1 MPPRKRRKTSEL
13 ATASSKA
20 IAVLSSSLVLRGLR
34 EFPHSPG
41 WRVKQAFQ
49 GIRQCLSISPRGY
62 VATFGEEGHAGSRR
76 LEIYD
81 LELSWLPTLI
91 EIPSE
96 SNSGD
101 GPARASVGWAPSGR
115 TLLATNS
122 HWTPEFHLIDA
133 YAGHFQCR
141 FGNFQFVP
149 EFLSWSGSEKFCAA
163 CSDGSEN
170 GTLQLWECGAIPD
183 QFQLLREVQARAFD
197 KKLEG
202 EDLGDQGKLWGFG
215 CAAFHPREKLIAAV
229 LEYEGEWSDDS
240 ILILR
245 VPTLD
250 EISRFN
256 ATGQI
261 TGVSWSRDGQQ
272 LFFCA
277 SGQAYVR
284 NADGGDITSL
294 PFAAELCRCH
304 PSQPLC
310 AFYNSL
316 LKNTAKGRVFVADL
330 RTMNVLDECSAE
342 GILDIQWSA
351 DGRVLYAVAQDG
363 SAYLYE
369 HQQA

>member
-13 ATASSKA
+13 APASNKA
-20 IAVLSSSLVLRGLR
+20 IAVVSSSLVLRGLR
-34 EFPHSPG
+34 EFPHNPG
-41 WRVKQAFQ
+41 WRVKQAFP
-49 GIRQCLSISPRGY
+49 GTRQWLSISPRGY
-62 VATFGEEGHAGSRR
+62 VASFGEEGRAPTRR

-91 EIPSE
+91 EIPGELS
-96 SNSGD
+96 SGD
-101 GPARASVGWAPSGR
+101 NPPRASLGWSPSGK
-115 TLLATNS
+115 TVLAAS
-122 HWTPEFHLIDA
+122 SSWPRGFHLLDA
-133 YAGHFQCR
+133 YAGKFQGR
-141 FGNFQFVP
+141 FGGFDLVP
-149 EFLSWSGSEKFCAA
+149 EFLCWSGSEKYCAA
-163 CSDGSEN
+163 CSDGSEK
-170 GTLQLWECGAIPD
+170 GTLQLWKSSPGPEPFD
-183 QFQLLREVQARAFD
+183 LLHEVHASAFD
-197 KKLEG
+197 KQAGE

-229 LEYEGEWSDDS
+229 LEYDGEWSDDS

-250 EISRFN
+250 EISRFS

-261 TGVSWSRDGQQ
+261 TGLSWSRDGRQ
-272 LFFCA
+272 LLFCA

-284 NADGGDITSL
+284 NADSGDATSL

-304 PSQPLC
+304 PSQPIG

-316 LKNTAKGRVFVADL
+316 LKNTEKGRIFVADL
-330 RTMNVLDECSAE
+330 RDMNVLDECSAE

-351 DGRVLYAVAQDG
+351 DGRMLYAAARDG

-369 HQQA
+369 HRPA